1 MKHTATH
8 RPQYTPGRRRVPA
21 VIALAMAAGV
31 VLGACS
37 ADTETE
43 PAPAPDTQAATSSS
57 SSIPSPT
64 PTQNPEPVPAS
75 FASPVPPPAPVVPSP
90 APDLPAHVVGTG
102 GPCQMLGQ
110 VAQAD
115 DGSALFCTEDP
126 GGAGPLWLPPAPAGD
141 GTAHGDGAQP
151 GIPGGATGNDA
162 TGNGIGQAYAGGP
175 CMQEGLSVAG
185 PEGAVLTCSLTG
197 GGDVP
202 GALYWQ

>member
-1 MKHTATH
+1 MKHTATY
-8 RPQYTPGRRRVPA
+8 RPQFTTGRRRVPA

-37 ADTETE
+37 ADPETE
-43 PAPAPDTQAATSSS
+43 PAPAPATQAATSSS

-64 PTQNPEPVPAS
+64 TSETPEPVPAS
-75 FASPVPPPAPVVPSP
+75 FASPAPPPAPVVPAPS
-90 APDLPAHVVGTG
+90 PDLPAHVVGTG

-110 VAQAD
+110 VAQAE

-126 GGAGPLWLPPAPAGD
+126 GGAGPLWLPAPTGD
-141 GTAHGDGAQP
+141 TQP

-162 TGNGIGQAYAGGP
+162 TSNGIGQAYAGGP
-175 CMQEGLSVAG
+175 CMQEGLAVSG
-185 PEGAVLTCSLTG
+185 PDGGVLTCSLTG

-202 GALYWQ
+202 GALYWK